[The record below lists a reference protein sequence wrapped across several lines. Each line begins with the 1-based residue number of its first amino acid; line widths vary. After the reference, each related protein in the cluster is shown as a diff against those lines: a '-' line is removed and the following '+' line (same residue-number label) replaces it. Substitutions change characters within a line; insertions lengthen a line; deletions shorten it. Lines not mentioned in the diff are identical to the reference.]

1 LAEDLNGEV
10 HAEVGNGTLPSVF
23 WRKTNHFG
31 RIIRSAS

>member
-10 HAEVGNGTLPSVF
+10 DSEVGSGTLPSVF
-23 WRKTNHFG
+23 WRKMNHFG